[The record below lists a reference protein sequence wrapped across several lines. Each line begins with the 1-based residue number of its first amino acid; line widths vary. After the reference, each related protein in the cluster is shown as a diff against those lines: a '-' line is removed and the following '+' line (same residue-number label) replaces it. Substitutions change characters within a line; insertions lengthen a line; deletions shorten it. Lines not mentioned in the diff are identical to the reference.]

1 MEYLYIIQQALIWIV
16 TIYWLYQFIIS
27 LCSFVKI
34 KEKPLKED
42 KQHRFMT
49 IIPAHN
55 EEKVVV
61 NLIESLKKLDYPK
74 DLYDIYVIADNC
86 TDKTAEVAKK
96 AGAIVYERFDEA
108 HKTKGHALQWFL
120 AQKIEEDAPYDA
132 FCIFDADN
140 IVDENFLKVMNK
152 KLCQGEEVVQGYKDI
167 KNPSDSWVS
176 AGYAIFYWTMHR
188 FYHLARYNIGLSP
201 LMNGTGFM
209 VKFDVIKPQGWNT
222 KTLTEDIEFSLKR
235 IIEGKKL
242 GWARDAIVY
251 DEQPVGFKQS
261 WTQRSRWTVGHMQC
275 LKEYTKPLAE
285 AVVKN
290 KTVMNFDGLL
300 YMLGTTPMLILTMV
314 LVIVNTVLFATGA
327 MSGLDFTIQ
336 MLKYIIPTLLVL
348 PFMGL
353 VVLYLEKKPIKPMIK
368 GLLTYPIFMGSWLL
382 INIKCLFK
390 RDTEWKKIDH
400 VNDKKIEDLLGYAI
414 NKKYGYLTSSLG
426 DIGTGLKASVM
437 VHLPALAKTKNIRKV
452 LEAISSFGMN
462 IRGMYGE
469 NNQVQGDI
477 YQISNKQTL
486 GITEQEI
493 VQNVKVIVQKII
505 EQERQA
511 RKLLAKDELDLEDII
526 YRSYGILTNCRKI
539 SYEEARNLLS
549 NIKLGTDLGILREL
563 TDLKVQKLYLYI
575 KPANLQKYLGEQY
588 EAIERDIK
596 RAEVIKQIITEK

>member
-96 AGAIVYERFDEA
+96 AGSIVYERFDEA

-167 KNPSDSWVS
+167 KHPSDSWVS

-300 YMLGTTPMLILTMV
+300 YMLGTTPMLILTLV
-314 LVIVNTVLFATGA
+314 LVIVNIVLFATGA
-327 MSGLDFTIQ
+327 MTGLDFTIQ

-400 VNDKKIEDLLGYAI
+400 VDDKKIEDL
-414 NKKYGYLTSSLG
+414 
-426 DIGTGLKASVM
+426 
-437 VHLPALAKTKNIRKV
+437 
-452 LEAISSFGMN
+452 
-462 IRGMYGE
+462 
-469 NNQVQGDI
+469 
-477 YQISNKQTL
+477 
-486 GITEQEI
+486 
-493 VQNVKVIVQKII
+493 
-505 EQERQA
+505 
-511 RKLLAKDELDLEDII
+511 
-526 YRSYGILTNCRKI
+526 
-539 SYEEARNLLS
+539 
-549 NIKLGTDLGILREL
+549 
-563 TDLKVQKLYLYI
+563 
-575 KPANLQKYLGEQY
+575 
-588 EAIERDIK
+588 
-596 RAEVIKQIITEK
+596 